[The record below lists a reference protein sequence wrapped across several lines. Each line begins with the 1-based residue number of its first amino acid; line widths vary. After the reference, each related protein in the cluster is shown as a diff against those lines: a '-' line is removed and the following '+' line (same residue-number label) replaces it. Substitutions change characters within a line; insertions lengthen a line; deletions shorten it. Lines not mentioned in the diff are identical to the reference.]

1 MGKVAGMTDRV
12 IETRI
17 DVGELFALVEDRLE
31 DAREDLPSLRESHLR
46 VAYLRL
52 KEWFEPQ
59 GEGTSEEA
67 YK

>member
-17 DVGELFALVEDRLE
+17 DVEDRLE

-59 GEGTSEEA
+59 SEGTSEEA